1 MRIALLAHGS
11 RGDIQPLLAVAD
23 ELGRRGHA
31 VRMTVNTNLVGW
43 ARRTG
48 VEVVPIEPDV
58 EALLKSVGGR
68 TLLATGKLV
77 QLFRLLGEAERLH
90 GEAIMQS
97 CRDAADGADL
107 VVSSVLTAYRGDCL
121 AERLD
126 VPHGILSTVPYLTTR
141 RWASFIAPLP
151 NLGIGWLNRLTY
163 PLMHAVMWQQAKHGI
178 AEMRAALGLP
188 RRRRR
193 PRVERIP
200 SAQLFGSA
208 LVPRPAEWELQHQ
221 IAGFCSL
228 RPELRDS
235 LGEGAVSGDLQ
246 TWLDAGPAPVFFG
259 FGSMPILQPARVL
272 GWVSA
277 IAQARGLR
285 ALVGAGWSEYDT
297 TALPAHVFVA
307 PMFNH
312 DRVLPRCRAA
322 VHHGGAGTT
331 AASLRAGLATAI
343 ISVFADQPFWGWR
356 LTELGAGTTLRFQAL
371 TEERL
376 AAAVDEVLKDERR
389 ERARSLAGEVAR
401 ENGVARAAEIVES
414 WAS

>member
-23 ELGRRGHA
+23 ELARRGHA
-31 VRMTVNTNLVGW
+31 VRMTVNTNLVAW

-48 VEVVPIEPDV
+48 VDVVPIEPDV

-77 QLFRLLGEAERLH
+77 QLFRLLGEAERTH
-90 GEAIMQS
+90 SHSIMRS
-97 CRDAADGADL
+97 CRDATEGADL
-107 VVSSVLTAYRGDCL
+107 VVSSVLTVYRGDCL
-121 AERLD
+121 AERLG
-126 VPHGILSTVPYLTTR
+126 VPHGVLSTVPYLGTR

-163 PLMHAVMWQQAKHGI
+163 PLMHAVMWQQAKQGI
-178 AEMRAALGLP
+178 AEMRTALGLP
-188 RRRRR
+188 GRRRR
-193 PRVERIP
+193 PRVERIR
-200 SAQLFGSA
+200 SVQLYGSA
-208 LVPRPAEWELQHQ
+208 LVPRPVEWEPQHE
-221 IAGFCSL
+221 IAGFCGL
-228 RPELRDS
+228 RPELRAS
-235 LGEGAVSGDLQ
+235 LGESEVSHDLQ
-246 TWLDAGPAPVFFG
+246 AWLDAGPAPVFFG
-259 FGSMPILQPARVL
+259 FGSMPILEPARML

-277 IAQARGLR
+277 IAKARRMR
-285 ALVGAGWSEYDT
+285 ALVGAGWSDYGAS
-297 TALPAHVFVA
+297 ALPEHVFLA

-343 ISVFADQPFWGWR
+343 ISVFGDQPFWGWR
-356 LTELGAGTTLRFQAL
+356 LTELGAGTTLRFQSL
-371 TEERL
+371 TEGRL

-389 ERARSLAGEVAR
+389 ERARSLAHEVAR
-401 ENGVARAAEIVES
+401 ENGAERAADIVES
-414 WAS
+414 WAT